1 MDADQKQPQTGRFRL
16 LKKTEAGHGKH
27 QPEPEQ
33 SDIAGLACRQVAMR
47 LLAAVVE
54 RKTSLDGLTDNDHGH
69 PQYRA
74 LAPRDRALVRAILGT
89 ALRNRGVVSAALKRF
104 LDRPLPENARAL
116 LHLLHISA
124 AQIVWLDVPDHA
136 AIYLAVEA
144 AKQDPRL
151 KRFAGLVNAV
161 LRRFAKQAER
171 IRTDNQP
178 LDNCPPW
185 FGTLLTQAYGQE
197 KAGAILRIQA
207 QEPPLDL
214 TVRSEPEI
222 WAQKLGGHVLPNGTV
237 RLAELSAPLTE
248 LPGFAEGEWWVQ
260 DVAAS
265 LPARLMGQ
273 IAGQRVADLCAAP
286 GGKTAQLALAG
297 AKVTAVDLSAS
308 RLQRLVLNMA
318 RLHLSVE
325 TWAGDM
331 RKWQPEQLF
340 DAVLLDA
347 PCSSTGTIRRHPDIL
362 WTKDEADVQKLAGVQ
377 ADLLDHAVRLVR
389 PGGTVVFSNC
399 SLSRQEGEEL
409 IRAFVDRH
417 ANVQLLPVQAAD
429 GGTAGPGHADHAGR
443 LCAHD
448 TG

>member
-1 MDADQKQPQTGRFRL
+1 
-16 LKKTEAGHGKH
+16 
-27 QPEPEQ
+27 
-33 SDIAGLACRQVAMR
+33 MR
-47 LLAAVVE
+47 LLAAVIDK
-54 RKTSLDGLTDNDHGH
+54 KTSLDGLTDNDHGH

-74 LAPRDRALVRAILGT
+74 LAPRDRMLVRAILGA
-89 ALRNRGVVSAALKRF
+89 ALRNRGAISAALKRF

-116 LHLLHISA
+116 VHLLHISA

-151 KRFAGLVNAV
+151 KRFDSLVNAV

-185 FGTLLTQAYGQE
+185 FATMLTQAYGQE
-197 KAGAILRIQA
+197 KAGAIVQIQA

-214 TVRSEPEI
+214 TVKSEPEM

-265 LPARLMGQ
+265 LPARLMGR

-286 GGKTAQLALAG
+286 GGKTAQLALSG
-297 AKVTAVDLSAS
+297 AKVTAVDVSANRLR
-308 RLQRLVLNMA
+308 RLQQNMA
-318 RLHLSVE
+318 RLHFPVA

-347 PCSSTGTIRRHPDIL
+347 PCSSTGTIRRHPDVL
-362 WTKDEADVQKLAGVQ
+362 WTKDEADIHKLAEVQ
-377 ADLLDHAVRLVR
+377 TDLLDYAVRLVR
-389 PGGTVVFSNC
+389 PGGIVVFSNC
-399 SLSRQEGEEL
+399 SLARSEGEEL
-409 IRAFVDRH
+409 IHAFVARH
-417 ANVQLLPVQAAD
+417 ANVRLSPVQAAELPGLAMLITPEGFVRTTPADLPDENPRLAGMD
-429 GGTAGPGHADHAGR
+429 GFFAAR
-443 LCAHD
+443 LQRL
-448 TG
+448 